1 MEKVIYIDKRQ
12 AEYTTKI
19 ATESR
24 NENKNAKLSKK
35 ERIKQI
41 LKEAGYDPTI
51 KYTRKE
57 KRKFTRIVKNK
68 LFEKP
73 KPVTLTKEQ
82 IKERIRIKQGLRE
95 QLLKE
100 RKHISEFV
108 NKKIQKGYTAA
119 ELSVK
124 EKTDIR
130 TFQYVVQK
138 KSEDNPQRDY
148 DFLTDYFKAS
158 SREDAKNKAMKIAKK
173 YADNDDVTGIRIQD
187 SKDNNIIYYTKSKL
201 LAA

>member
-51 KYTRKE
+51 KYTSKE

-82 IKERIRIKQGLRE
+82 IKERIIIKQGLRE

>member
-51 KYTRKE
+51 KYTSKE

-187 SKDNNIIYYTKSKL
+187 SKNNIIYYTKSKL

>member
-1 MEKVIYIDKRQ
+1 MKKVIYIDKRQ

-51 KYTRKE
+51 KYTSKE

>member
-41 LKEAGYDPTI
+41 LKEAGYDPAI
-51 KYTRKE
+51 KYTSKE

-119 ELSVK
+119 ELSMK

>member
-51 KYTRKE
+51 KYTSKE

-73 KPVTLTKEQ
+73 KSVTLTKEQ
-82 IKERIRIKQGLRE
+82 IKERIKIKQGLRE

-100 RKHISEFV
+100 CKHISEFV
-108 NKKIQKGYTAA
+108 NKKIQKGYTAT

-124 EKTDIR
+124 EKADIR

>member
-51 KYTRKE
+51 KYTSKE

-100 RKHISEFV
+100 RKHIFEFV

>member
-51 KYTRKE
+51 KYTSKE
-57 KRKFTRIVKNK
+57 KRKFTCIVKNK

-73 KPVTLTKEQ
+73 KPVTLTIEE
-82 IKERIRIKQGLRE
+82 IKERIKVKNGLKE
-95 QLLKE
+95 KLLAE
-100 RKHISEFV
+100 RKHISSFV
-108 NKKIQKGYTAA
+108 EKRIQKGFTAL
-119 ELSVK
+119 ELSTK
-124 EKTDIR
+124 ESSNMR
-130 TFQYVVQK
+130 TFRYTIQK
-138 KSEDNPQRDY
+138 KSEDNPQKDY
-148 DFLTDYFKAS
+148 DFLTDYFKAA
-158 SREDAKNKAMKIAKK
+158 SREDAKKRAMKIAKK
-173 YADNDDVTGIRIQD
+173 YADDDNITGVRIQD

>member
-51 KYTRKE
+51 KYTSKE

-124 EKTDIR
+124 EKTDTR

-158 SREDAKNKAMKIAKK
+158 SREDAKNKVMKIAKK
-173 YADNDDVTGIRIQD
+173 YADNDDITGIRIQD

>member
-51 KYTRKE
+51 KYTSKE
-57 KRKFTRIVKNK
+57 KRKFTCIVKNK

-108 NKKIQKGYTAA
+108 NKKIQKGYTVA

-187 SKDNNIIYYTKSKL
+187 SKDNNITYYTKSKL

>member
-51 KYTRKE
+51 KYTSKE

-82 IKERIRIKQGLRE
+82 IKEHIRIKQGLRE

>member
-12 AEYTTKI
+12 AEYTTKV

-41 LKEAGYDPTI
+41 LKEAGYDPTN
-51 KYTRKE
+51 KYTSKE

-82 IKERIRIKQGLRE
+82 IKERIKIKQGLRE

-119 ELSVK
+119 ELSIK
-124 EKTDIR
+124 EKADIR

-158 SREDAKNKAMKIAKK
+158 SREDAKNKVMKIAKK
-173 YADNDDVTGIRIQD
+173 YADNDDITGIRIQD

>member
-51 KYTRKE
+51 KYTSKE

-73 KPVTLTKEQ
+73 KPVTLAKEQ

-173 YADNDDVTGIRIQD
+173 YAGNDDVTGIRIQD

>member
-51 KYTRKE
+51 KYTSKV

>member
-12 AEYTTKI
+12 AEYTTKV

-41 LKEAGYDPTI
+41 LKEAGYDPTN
-51 KYTRKE
+51 KYTSKE

-82 IKERIRIKQGLRE
+82 IKERIKIKQGLRE

-119 ELSVK
+119 ELSIK
-124 EKTDIR
+124 EKADIR

-138 KSEDNPQRDY
+138 KSEDNAQRDY

-158 SREDAKNKAMKIAKK
+158 SREDAKNKVMKIAKK
-173 YADNDDVTGIRIQD
+173 YADNDDITGIRIQD

>member
-12 AEYTTKI
+12 AEYTTKV

-41 LKEAGYDPTI
+41 LKEAGYDPTN
-51 KYTRKE
+51 KYTSKE

>member
-51 KYTRKE
+51 KYTSKE

-73 KPVTLTKEQ
+73 KSVTLTKEQ
-82 IKERIRIKQGLRE
+82 IKERIKIKQGLRE

-108 NKKIQKGYTAA
+108 NKKIQKGYTAT

-124 EKTDIR
+124 EKADIR

>member
-12 AEYTTKI
+12 AEYITKI

-51 KYTRKE
+51 KYTSKE

-130 TFQYVVQK
+130 TFQYVVQR

>member
-51 KYTRKE
+51 KYTSKE

-73 KPVTLTKEQ
+73 KSVTLTKEQ
-82 IKERIRIKQGLRE
+82 IKERIKIKQGLRE

-108 NKKIQKGYTAA
+108 NKKIQKGYTAT

-124 EKTDIR
+124 EKADIR

-173 YADNDDVTGIRIQD
+173 YADNDDVTGIRIRD

>member
-51 KYTRKE
+51 KYTSKE

-124 EKTDIR
+124 EKADIR

-138 KSEDNPQRDY
+138 KSEDNPQKDY

-173 YADNDDVTGIRIQD
+173 YADNDDITGIRIQD

>member
-41 LKEAGYDPTI
+41 LEEAGYDPTI
-51 KYTRKE
+51 KYTSKE
-57 KRKFTRIVKNK
+57 KRKFTCIVKNK

>member
-51 KYTRKE
+51 KYTNKE
-57 KRKFTRIVKNK
+57 KRKFTCIVKNK

-82 IKERIRIKQGLRE
+82 IKERIKIKQ
-95 QLLKE
+95 

>member
-51 KYTRKE
+51 KYTSKE
-57 KRKFTRIVKNK
+57 KRKFTCIVKNK

-187 SKDNNIIYYTKSKL
+187 SKDNIIIYYTKSKL

>member
-1 MEKVIYIDKRQ
+1 MEKVIYIDKHQ

-51 KYTRKE
+51 KYTSKE
-57 KRKFTRIVKNK
+57 KRKFTCIVKNK

-73 KPVTLTKEQ
+73 KPITLTKEQ

>member
-51 KYTRKE
+51 KYTSKE

-73 KPVTLTKEQ
+73 KSVTLTKEQ
-82 IKERIRIKQGLRE
+82 IKERIKIKQGLRE

-108 NKKIQKGYTAA
+108 NKKIQKGYTATK
-119 ELSVK
+119 LSVK
-124 EKTDIR
+124 EKADIR

-158 SREDAKNKAMKIAKK
+158 SREDAKNKAMKIAKR

>member
-35 ERIKQI
+35 ARIKQI

-51 KYTRKE
+51 KYTSKE

>member
-24 NENKNAKLSKK
+24 NENKNAKLSK
-35 ERIKQI
+35 EARIKQI

-51 KYTRKE
+51 KYTSKE

>member
-12 AEYTTKI
+12 AEYTTKV

-51 KYTRKE
+51 KYTSKE
-57 KRKFTRIVKNK
+57 KRKFTCIVKNK

-82 IKERIRIKQGLRE
+82 IKERIKIKQGLRE

-158 SREDAKNKAMKIAKK
+158 SRKDARNKAMKIAKK
-173 YADNDDVTGIRIQD
+173 YADNDDITGIRIQD

>member
-51 KYTRKE
+51 KYTSKE
-57 KRKFTRIVKNK
+57 KRKFTCIVKNK

-82 IKERIRIKQGLRE
+82 IKERIRIKQRLRE

-173 YADNDDVTGIRIQD
+173 YANNDDVTGIRIQD
-187 SKDNNIIYYTKSKL
+187 SKDNNITYYTKSKL

>member
-19 ATESR
+19 AIESR

-173 YADNDDVTGIRIQD
+173 YADNDDITGIRIQD

>member
-1 MEKVIYIDKRQ
+1 MEKVIYIDKHQ

-57 KRKFTRIVKNK
+57 KRKFTCIVKNK

-73 KPVTLTKEQ
+73 KPVTLTTEE
-82 IKERIRIKQGLRE
+82 IKERIKVKNGLKE
-95 QLLKE
+95 KLLAE

>member
-51 KYTRKE
+51 KYTSKE
-57 KRKFTRIVKNK
+57 KRKFTCIVKNK

>member
-51 KYTRKE
+51 KYTSKE
-57 KRKFTRIVKNK
+57 KRKFTCIVKNK

-187 SKDNNIIYYTKSKL
+187 SKDNNIIYHTKSKL

>member
-51 KYTRKE
+51 KCTSKE

>member
-51 KYTRKE
+51 KYTSKE

-82 IKERIRIKQGLRE
+82 IKERIRIKQGLLE

-100 RKHISEFV
+100 CKHISEFV

>member
-1 MEKVIYIDKRQ
+1 MEKVIYIDKHQ

-51 KYTRKE
+51 KYTSKE

-73 KPVTLTKEQ
+73 KPITLTKEQ
-82 IKERIRIKQGLRE
+82 IKERIKIKQGLRE

-108 NKKIQKGYTAA
+108 NKKIQKGYTAT

-124 EKTDIR
+124 EKANIR

-173 YADNDDVTGIRIQD
+173 YADNDDITGIRIQD

>member
-51 KYTRKE
+51 KYTSKE
-57 KRKFTRIVKNK
+57 KRKFTCIVKNK

-124 EKTDIR
+124 EKTDTR

-158 SREDAKNKAMKIAKK
+158 SREDAKNKVMKIAKK
-173 YADNDDVTGIRIQD
+173 YADNDDITGIRIQD

>member
-51 KYTRKE
+51 KYTSKE

-82 IKERIRIKQGLRE
+82 TKERIRIKQGLRE

>member
-51 KYTRKE
+51 KYTSKE

-201 LAA
+201 LAT